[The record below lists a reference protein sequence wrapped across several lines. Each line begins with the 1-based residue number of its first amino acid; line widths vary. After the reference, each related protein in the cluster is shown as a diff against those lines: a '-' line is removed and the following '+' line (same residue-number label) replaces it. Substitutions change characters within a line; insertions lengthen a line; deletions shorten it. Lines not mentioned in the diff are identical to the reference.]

1 MDAIY
6 FRHEKIR
13 EGQKQLIRDILK
25 AVQEKKNLIAHAPTG
40 LGKTDASI
48 SALLKYAI
56 DNSKTIFFLT
66 PKISQHKIA
75 VKVFKELAEKYE
87 LNETAVDVVGKKN
100 MCADKELRS
109 KDAEDF
115 YELCRRKR
123 AKGKCI
129 YYENTFGSSFI
140 KRQASKRRLN
150 SIKQWYGSI
159 REHEELVKH
168 CENFS
173 EKGFPSPLC
182 PYETALKIAKEARLV
197 IADYYQVLNPFI
209 SDTFLQKTN
218 KNLEDSI
225 IIVDEAHNLPDRMR
239 KALSASL
246 KKSTIKKAI
255 QESLL
260 MENKLL
266 AIKLNKVLKE
276 FESIEKNLD
285 EKERVAY
292 KEELPYFNAS
302 ELNDLYQTG
311 LLFLENTSRSRSNLL
326 RVLHFYEQWMKEE
339 ESFFRIIKKEN
350 KKISIELKCL
360 DPSVATGE
368 IFKQAHSVILMSGTL
383 KPGEMYRDLLGLEKE
398 KTKIKEYESPFP
410 RKNKLVIIQSDVS
423 TKYEK
428 REEREFK
435 KIAKRI
441 SEAVE
446 STPGNIAVFF
456 PSYKMLENVSPHITT
471 DKIII
476 KQESSLSSNETR
488 ELIEEFKQKSDE
500 GAVLLGV
507 TGGSLAE
514 GIDFPG
520 KHLLGVVIVGVPLQE
535 PNLETTALIR
545 YYDLKF
551 NKGWDYGYLFPAMSK
566 AIQAAGRAIRTE
578 EDRGVIVFMDERFS
592 FKKYGK
598 LMPFDYE
605 FIISNKSPA
614 PLIKKFWEDSK
625 VNERS

>member
-13 EGQKQLIRDILK
+13 EGQKQLIKDILK
-25 AVQEKKNLIAHAPTG
+25 ATQEKKNLIAHAPTG

-48 SALLKYAI
+48 SALLKYSI
-56 DNSKTIFFLT
+56 DNNKTIFFLT

-75 VKVFKELAEKYE
+75 VQVFKELAEKYE
-87 LNETAVDVVGKKN
+87 LDETAVDVVGKKN
-100 MCADKELRS
+100 MCADKELRL

-115 YELCRRKR
+115 YELCKKRRSKN
-123 AKGKCI
+123 KCI
-129 YYENTFGSSFI
+129 YYENTFGSSFM
-140 KRQASKRRLN
+140 KRQASKRRIN
-150 SIKQWYGSI
+150 VVKQWHGKAK
-159 REHEELVKH
+159 EHEEVVNY
-168 CENFS
+168 CEKFS
-173 EKGFPSPLC
+173 DNGFPAPMC
-182 PYETALKIAKEARLV
+182 PYETALKIAREARVV
-197 IADYYQVLNPFI
+197 IADYYQVLNPYI
-209 SDTFLQKTN
+209 ADTFLQKTN
-218 KNLEDSI
+218 KNLENSI

-266 AIKLNKVLKE
+266 ALKLNKVLKE
-276 FESIEKNLD
+276 FELIEKKLN

-292 KEELPYFNAS
+292 KEELPYFNTS

-339 ESFFRIIKKEN
+339 EAFLRMIKKD
-350 KKISIELKCL
+350 KRKISVELKCL
-360 DPSVATGE
+360 DPAVATGE

-383 KPGEMYRDLLGLEKE
+383 KPGEMYRDLLGLEK
-398 KTKIKEYESPFP
+398 KDTLIKEYPSPFP
-410 RKNKLVIIQSDVS
+410 RKNKLSIIQTDVT

-428 REEREFK
+428 REKEEFK
-435 KIAKRI
+435 KIGKRV
-441 SEAVE
+441 SEVTEA
-446 STPGNIAVFF
+446 TPGNIAVFF
-456 PSYKMLENVSPHITT
+456 PSYQMLDSIIPYTYF
-471 DKIII
+471 DKEVI
-476 KQESSLSSNETR
+476 KQESGLNSSETR
-488 ELIEEFKQKSDE
+488 KLIEEFKSKSKE

-520 KHLLGVVIVGVPLQE
+520 KHLLGVIIIGIPLQE

-551 NKGWDYGYLFPAMSK
+551 GKGWDYGYIFPAMSK

-578 EDRGVIVFMDERFS
+578 EDKAVVVFMDERFS
-592 FKKYGK
+592 YKKYGK
-598 LMPFDYE
+598 LFPNNFE
-605 FIISNKSPA
+605 LVINSKSPSA
-614 PLIKKFWEDSK
+614 LIKKFWLNQK
-625 VNERS
+625 